1 MDRVARLPATER
13 SALFA
18 ETAARM
24 GTTPAVAE
32 KDFWVT
38 WGLARL
44 FADAELARLLM
55 FKGGT
60 SLSKAYR
67 LIERFSEDIDL
78 ILDWRELS
86 GEDPLAERSK
96 AKQEKLNAAINEQ
109 AQAYIAGALL
119 ARVTAALGEVCQCA
133 LDHDDPHVINIR
145 YPAAFP
151 DRYLRPELRLEI
163 GPLAAWLPHEERM
176 IGSYAAEMFPQVFTR
191 PQCAVRVIR
200 AERTFWEKVTILHHE
215 AHRPEGNPQPS
226 RYSRHYYDLARMAA
240 SPVKD
245 EALAK
250 LELLA
255 DVVAFKQRFYPR
267 GWARYDL
274 AVPGSLRLV
283 PGGAVRATVE
293 ADYRAMTNM
302 VFGAVPA
309 FGDIMSSLRA
319 LEDEINALAA
329 GSDARRRRSRICR
342 RG

>member
-1 MDRVARLPATER
+1 MDRVARLPAAER

-18 ETAARM
+18 ETAAKM
-24 GTTPAVAE
+24 KTTPAVAE

-38 WGLARL
+38 WVLDRL

-78 ILDWRELS
+78 ILDWRMLS
-86 GEDPLAERSK
+86 GENPLAERSK
-96 AKQEKLNAAINEQ
+96 AKQEMLNAAINEQ
-109 AQAYIAGALL
+109 AQAFTGGELLARIAGALGGL
-119 ARVTAALGEVCQCA
+119 CQCA
-133 LDHDDPHVINIR
+133 IAVDDPHVIEIR
-145 YPAAFP
+145 YPASFP

-163 GPLAAWLPHEERM
+163 GPLAAWLPHEDRM
-176 IGSYAAEMFPQVFTR
+176 IASYAAEQFPQVFAR
-191 PQCAVRVIR
+191 RECSVRVIR
-200 AERTFWEKVTILHHE
+200 AERTFWEKATILHHE
-215 AHRPEGNPQPS
+215 AYRPEGNPQPP
-226 RYSRHYYDLARMAA
+226 RHSRHYYDLARMAA
-240 SPVKD
+240 APVKD
-245 EALAK
+245 AALAN

-283 PGGAVRATVE
+283 PDGAVLAAVE

-302 VFGAVPA
+302 IFGTVSA
-309 FGDIMSSLRA
+309 FGEILETLQL
-319 LEDEINALAA
+319 LEDEINA
-329 GSDARRRRSRICR
+329 RR
-342 RG
+342 